1 MLTRDASG
9 QLVQAGE
16 PEAGAKPAE
25 VHGLG
30 VEPVLIRIAPFVWSN
45 GGELVDDD
53 EQPTR
58 FTLDTPAA
66 KQALQSFLELRTVQG
81 VTLTDEEVESEDLEA
96 HFANGRLA
104 MLVQSR
110 RVTPTFRTIEDFDW
124 DVAPL
129 PAYGTPTS
137 ILHADAFCM
146 TSGSERKDAAWRF
159 VEFALGTKG
168 QEILAR
174 ADRTPGVPLKS
185 VAGSDAFLDQAQKPK
200 NSQVFLDVIPTIRRP
215 SISTWP
221 EIEDVSEG
229 ILENGFY
236 LGTPVDDVVRELDAK
251 TRPLFARGE
260 SP

>member
-1 MLTRDASG
+1 
-9 QLVQAGE
+9 
-16 PEAGAKPAE
+16 
-25 VHGLG
+25 
-30 VEPVLIRIAPFVWSN
+30 VEPALIRIAPFVWSN

-58 FTLDTPAA
+58 FTLDTPAS

-81 VTLTDEEVESEDLEA
+81 VTPSDEEVESEDLEA
-96 HFANGRLA
+96 RFANGRLA
-104 MLVQSR
+104 MLLQSR

-129 PAYGTPTS
+129 PAYGTPAS
-137 ILHADAFCM
+137 ILHSDAFCM
-146 TSGSERKDAAWRF
+146 TSGAEHKDAAWRF

-168 QEILAR
+168 QEILAQTG
-174 ADRTPGVPLKS
+174 RTVPSLKS
-185 VAGSDAFLDQAQKPK
+185 VARSDAFLDAAQKPK
-200 NSQVFLDVIPTIRRP
+200 NSQVFLDVIPTIRHVP

-236 LGTPVDDVVRELDAK
+236 LGTPVDDVVRELDVK